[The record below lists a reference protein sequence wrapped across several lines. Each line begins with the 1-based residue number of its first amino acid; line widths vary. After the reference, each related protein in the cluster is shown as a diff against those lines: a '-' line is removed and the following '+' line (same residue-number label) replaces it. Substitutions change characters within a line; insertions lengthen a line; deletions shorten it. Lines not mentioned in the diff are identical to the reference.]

1 MRVLLTLA
9 MLAPLTACTGPTP
22 VVLKGNESF
31 VTVSHPDH
39 TSEAVARKVAMAYC
53 EKYNKRAALLS
64 DACPVA
70 KCTER
75 SIIYWCR

>member
-1 MRVLLTLA
+1 MRFLLTLA

-22 VVLKGNESF
+22 VVLKGNESL

-39 TSEAVARKVAMAYC
+39 TSEAVVRKVAMAYC

-70 KCTER
+70 KCAEP

>member
-1 MRVLLTLA
+1 MRVLLTLPR
-9 MLAPLTACTGPTP
+9 LAPLTACTCSTP
-22 VVLKGNESF
+22 WGQKGNETF

-39 TSEAVARKVAMAYC
+39 TSEAVVRKVAMAYC

-70 KCTER
+70 KCAER